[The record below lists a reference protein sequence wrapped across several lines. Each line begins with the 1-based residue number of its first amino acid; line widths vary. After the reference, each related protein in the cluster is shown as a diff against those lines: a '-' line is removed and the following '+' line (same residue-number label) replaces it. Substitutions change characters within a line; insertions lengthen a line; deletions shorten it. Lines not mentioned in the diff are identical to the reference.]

1 MLHLVNITKK
11 FGRQVALQSID
22 LRIAEGEIHGI
33 AGANGSGKS
42 TLLNI
47 LFGSPVI
54 VKTGGYQGQIYLQG
68 RHCTIKSPQ
77 SAILSGIGMVHQELA
92 IIPEMSVA
100 ANITMTREPVH
111 PLSRKFIGRDFSL
124 IDTKQCEINAAAS
137 LATLGLSLT
146 VQQKTGQLPLA
157 LKQFIEIAREIS
169 RNDLKVLLLDEP
181 TAVLNDSDSA
191 LLLDSL
197 RDLAKKGV
205 SIIYVSHRLNEL
217 FRLCDNLTVLRNGI
231 ISSKFKNL
239 EFDQEA
245 VTESMIGDTI
255 TCSRKNNHY
264 KARDT
269 IVRLRNVSV
278 KMPGEAIKNL
288 DLDIERGEILG
299 LISLSG
305 HGKMALGPGMMGQFA
320 TSGSITINDRLVADP
335 TPASMIAQGIFMLP
349 EDRRRAGL
357 LLQRSIAENIT
368 FSAPHTS
375 RRFFRRFFFS
385 PIWFP
390 DKEMMREYA
399 EECIKSLEI
408 TCTGVSQK
416 VYELS
421 GGNQQKVCIAR
432 ALALEPEILFV
443 NEPTRG
449 VDLNAKERILDLLL
463 CTNEK
468 KGTTIIIAS
477 SELDELKRICNRIAV
492 LYCGNLF
499 TVLSPATDDKT
510 FIQAM
515 SGERAEH

>member
-1 MLHLVNITKK
+1 MLQLANITKK
-11 FGRQVALQSID
+11 FGRHTALQSID

-54 VKTGGYQGQIYLQG
+54 AKTGGYQGKIYLRG
-68 RHCTIKSPQ
+68 RHCKIKSPQ
-77 SAILSGIGMVHQELA
+77 SAILSGFGMVHQELT

-100 ANITMTREPVH
+100 ANVTITREPVH
-111 PLSRKFIGRDFSL
+111 PCSGKLFGRDFSL
-124 IDTKQCEINAAAS
+124 IDRAQCEVNAATS
-137 LATLGLSLT
+137 LATLGLSLR

-157 LKQFIEIAREIS
+157 IKQFVEIAREIS

-181 TAVLNDSDSA
+181 TAVLNSGDSA
-191 LLLDSL
+191 ILSDTL
-197 RDLAKKGV
+197 RILAKKGV
-205 SIIYVSHRLNEL
+205 SLIYVSHRLDEL
-217 FRLCDNLTVLRNGI
+217 FRLCDNLTVLRNGR
-231 ISSKFKNL
+231 ISRQFSRL

-245 VTESMIGDTI
+245 VTESMIGDAI
-255 TCSRKNNHY
+255 TSSRKNSRRNTS
-264 KARDT
+264 DI
-269 IVRLRNVSV
+269 IVRLRDVSV
-278 KMPGEAIKNL
+278 KMPGEAINNL

-305 HGKMALGPGMMGQFA
+305 HGKMALGPGLMGQSA
-320 TSGSITINDRLVADP
+320 ISGSITINNRQIAAPD
-335 TPASMIAQGIFMLP
+335 PASMIAQGVFMLP

-368 FSAPHTS
+368 FSAIHCS
-375 RRFFRRFFFS
+375 HRFLRRFLFS
-385 PIWFP
+385 SVCFP
-390 DKEMMREYA
+390 DREMMREYA

-408 TCTGVSQK
+408 TCTGPSQK

-449 VDLNAKERILDLLL
+449 VDLNAKERILDLFLS
-463 CTNEK
+463 TNER
-468 KGTTIIIAS
+468 KGTTIVIAS

-492 LYCGNLF
+492 LYCGRLC
-499 TVLSPATDDKT
+499 TILSPAADDKT
-510 FIQAM
+510 FIRGM
-515 SGERAEH
+515 SGERAEQ